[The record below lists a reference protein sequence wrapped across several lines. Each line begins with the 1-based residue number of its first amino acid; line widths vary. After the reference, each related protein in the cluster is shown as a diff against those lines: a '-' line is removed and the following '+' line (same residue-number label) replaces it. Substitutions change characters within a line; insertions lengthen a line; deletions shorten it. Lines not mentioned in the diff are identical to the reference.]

1 MTDLENEKRKNRR
14 LAALGTN
21 EPKCPCCGETDWRVF
36 EQDHIAGRAR
46 DDMVVNICANCHRKR
61 TYDQKGHPLHNPQN
75 DPNNLALSL
84 GIDLSTLPKNLA
96 NQGNPITTISLHA
109 HAKNIKSLGWPC
121 THVG

>member
-1 MTDLENEKRKNRR
+1 MTDLENEKRKQRR

-61 TYDQKGHPLHNPQN
+61 TYDQKGHPPHNPNN
-75 DPNNLALSL
+75 DPQLDMIGHFLLGLADLLKLANERLSEFGLFLIALSEN
-84 GIDLSTLPKNLA
+84 DDHDQVQS
-96 NQGNPITTISLHA
+96 
-109 HAKNIKSLGWPC
+109 
-121 THVG
+121 

>member
-75 DPNNLALSL
+75 DPQLDRMGHFLLGLADLLKLIIDRLYEFGLFLIALSENYA
-84 GIDLSTLPKNLA
+84 D
-96 NQGNPITTISLHA
+96 NQVQS
-109 HAKNIKSLGWPC
+109 
-121 THVG
+121 